1 MKLGQWMMMIS
12 GMILVLSLMG
22 LEIPGLNPI
31 NQAVG
36 LNVTNGTTV
45 SADLESSTI
54 FSALFGSD
62 SEAIQLFGISLA
74 SGILLSLL
82 AGGVVTAGLYIITKD
97 TAILILPILIIIA
110 GLYASTFVSVVSYF
124 DVGWARSI
132 AVSIFGIISIGFL
145 MSILDYF
152 LNR

>member
-1 MKLGQWMMMIS
+1 MKLGQWMMMLS
-12 GMILVLSLMG
+12 GMILFLSLIG

-31 NQAVG
+31 NQAIG

-54 FSALFGSD
+54 FSALFGSG
-62 SEAIQLFGISLA
+62 SEAIQLFGISLT

-82 AGGVVTAGLYIITKD
+82 AGGVVTAGLYVATKD
-97 TAILILPILIIIA
+97 SAILILPILIIIA

-124 DVGWARSI
+124 DVGWARNI
-132 AVSIFGIISIGFL
+132 AVSIFGILSIGFL